1 MKYDY
6 LIRTSNDSEF
16 SYNLKEA
23 IELAKRYS
31 QSGNI
36 ATIERAMIMNKQCF
50 YDSTYLRVFLF
61 GKELKDTYTQD
72 DFPQIFKSQN

>member
-23 IELAKRYS
+23 IELVKRYL
-31 QSGNI
+31 QSDII
-36 ATIERAMIMNKQCF
+36 ATIERAKIINKQSY
-50 YDSTYLRVFLF
+50 YDTNYLRAFRIRLNR
-61 GKELKDTYTQD
+61 
-72 DFPQIFKSQN
+72 FKSLITILKKLV

>member
-31 QSGNI
+31 QSGII
-36 ATIERAMIMNKQCF
+36 ATIERAKIINKQSY
-50 YDSTYLRVFLF
+50 YDTNYLRAFLF
-61 GKELKDTYTQD
+61 GKELKGTYTWD
-72 DFPQIFKSQN
+72 DFPQIFK

>member
-31 QSGNI
+31 QSDII
-36 ATIERAMIMNKQCF
+36 ATIERAKIINKQSY
-50 YDSTYLRVFLF
+50 YDTNYLRAFRIRLNR
-61 GKELKDTYTQD
+61 
-72 DFPQIFKSQN
+72 FKSLITILKKLVYTSF

>member
-16 SYNLKEA
+16 RYTLKEA

-31 QSGNI
+31 QSGII
-36 ATIERAMIMNKQCF
+36 ATIERTKILNKQSY
-50 YDSTYLRVFLF
+50 YDINYLRAFLF
-61 GKELKDTYTQD
+61 GKELKGKYTWD
-72 DFPQIFKSQN
+72 DFPQIFTQY